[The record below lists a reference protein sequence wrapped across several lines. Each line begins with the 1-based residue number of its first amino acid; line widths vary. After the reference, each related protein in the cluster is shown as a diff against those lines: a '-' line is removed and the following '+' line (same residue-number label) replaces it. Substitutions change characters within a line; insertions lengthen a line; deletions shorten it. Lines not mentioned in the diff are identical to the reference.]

1 MKPPRQIAFGYS
13 TRCNMKCG
21 HCVAADGSPGTDK
34 IDFIRAKDIIEE
46 MAAAHV
52 TGISFTAGEPLL
64 FERDVCGL
72 IRVCRHNRIYTRV
85 VSNGFWA
92 HSSDHADKMV
102 SALIESGLSQMRL
115 STSRWHQENVDRE
128 NIVRAAAAC
137 VKQGLDYFVSFITDF
152 SETDDALEQF
162 LQANTLRYFPEPMI
176 YFGRAESFDRKQI
189 FTDYYPNICS
199 MNAYLSPNQD
209 MYACCD
215 AGNRFS
221 ETGFLTL
228 GSLRQESVDELF
240 KKKEQNQLYHLIRT
254 MGLTPMASYLGYKAS
269 EIVRYRKCEL
279 CEMLFNSKENL
290 KKLEKGV
297 AVLMSRRRV

>member
-21 HCVAADGSPGTDK
+21 HCVAAEGSPGADK
-34 IDFIRAKDIIEE
+34 MDFVRAKEIIEE
-46 MAAAHV
+46 MGDARV

-64 FERDVCGL
+64 FKDDLRGL
-72 IRVCRHNRIYTRV
+72 IRVCRENRIYTRV
-85 VSNGFWA
+85 VTNGFWA
-92 HSSDHADKMV
+92 HRPDHAEKIV
-102 SALIESGLSQMRL
+102 SALVESGLSQMRL

-137 VKQGLDYFVSFITDF
+137 VKEGLDYFVSFITDF
-152 SETDDALEQF
+152 SEADDPLEEF
-162 LQANTLRYFPEPMI
+162 LRQNGLRYFPEPMI
-176 YFGRAESFDRKQI
+176 YFGRAENFDRNRI
-189 FTDYYPNICS
+189 FTDYYSNICP

-209 MYACCD
+209 VYACCD

-221 ETGFLTL
+221 ETGFLYL
-228 GSLRQESVDELF
+228 GNLRRESVDELF
-240 KKKEQNQLYHLIRT
+240 KKKEQHPLYHLIRT

-290 KKLEKGV
+290 KKLENGV
-297 AVLMSRRRV
+297 ELLVSRRRK